1 MTKSETV
8 SDHVASTPA
17 MDRRSVVA
25 GAGVLA
31 AAGLAG
37 SAMASNGKKL
47 NVLMIITDQEQSVAS
62 YPKGLMEK
70 LPAHKELMD
79 RGMLVENYHIHTSP
93 CTPSRSTI
101 LTGRHTQQTGM
112 FLNSD
117 NSPNPEL
124 PTDMPTIGHM
134 MQEAGYYTSYKG
146 KWHLSRINHER
157 NWNRVPGGVYPN
169 SEKALEKY
177 GFHDYGFDGEELG
190 LTWDGY
196 RSDMFVAGDAA
207 RSIFDFARRDKSGGK
222 PWFMVVGLVN
232 PHDIMFYDATG
243 EQAKS
248 RPHPDALAPVKR
260 EPGDPIYETD
270 NGFDLPESFYKD
282 DLSTKPEAHRAIR
295 DQNDRFFGAMPL
307 ADIESWKRFR
317 NYYYNCLRDVDRR
330 LGQLLWALKQSGQLE
345 NTIIVYTTD
354 HGERAGAHGLRQ
366 KAGTIYRE
374 EANVPMI
381 IAHPDHKGGRT
392 TKALMGAIDIAP
404 TLMSMAG
411 LPASAVASKQLPG
424 VDVSGLLGSPEKP
437 TERDKQGILFNYAV
451 AHMWEPLPRGTVG
464 PMPPRQQITDYRQVY
479 DLSKRRLH
487 RGVHD
492 GRYKFA
498 RYFAPA
504 HHHIP
509 ADWET
514 LARMNDLEL
523 YDTQAD
529 PNELVNLANDPKHR
543 KTVLRLNAMTNAL
556 IAREVGV
563 DNGSYYP
570 GPTEA
575 YNQPG

>member
-1 MTKSETV
+1 MGKGVDRRTV
-8 SDHVASTPA
+8 IGAAGALAST
-17 MDRRSVVA
+17 SLSKGVA
-25 GAGVLA
+25 ARDGR
-31 AAGLAG
+31 
-37 SAMASNGKKL
+37 KL
-47 NVLMIITDQEQSVAS
+47 NVLMVITDQEQSVAS
-62 YPKGLMEK
+62 FPKGLLEM
-70 LPAHKELMD
+70 LPAHRELME
-79 RGMLVENYHIHTSP
+79 RGMLVENYHVQTSP

-117 NSPNPEL
+117 NAPNPEL
-124 PTDMPTIGHM
+124 PTDMPTLGHM
-134 MQEAGYYTSYKG
+134 MQAAGYYTSYKG
-146 KWHLSRINHER
+146 KWHMSRINYQR

-169 SEKALEKY
+169 TERALEKY

-196 RSDMFVAGDAA
+196 RSDMFVAGDAS
-207 RSIFDFARRDKSGGK
+207 RSIFDFARRDKAGGK

-248 RPHPDALAPVKR
+248 RPHPDALAPVRR

-270 NGFDLPESFYKD
+270 LGFDLPESFYKD
-282 DLSTKPEAHRAIR
+282 DLSTKPEAHRAIQR
-295 DQNDRFFGAMPL
+295 QNDRFFGNMPL
-307 ADIESWKRFR
+307 SDIASWKRFR

-330 LGQLLWALKQSGQLE
+330 LAQLLWALKESGQID
-345 NTIIVYTTD
+345 NTIILYTTD
-354 HGERAGAHGLRQ
+354 HGERAGAHGMRQ

-374 EANVPMI
+374 ESNVPMI
-381 IAHPDHKGGRT
+381 IVHPDHKGGRT
-392 TKALMGAIDIAP
+392 TDKLMGAIDIAP
-404 TLMSMAG
+404 TLLSLAG
-411 LPASAVASKQLPG
+411 VPKAQVAKTYPDLPG
-424 VDVSGLLGSPEKP
+424 VDVSSVLSTPGKP
-437 TERDKQGILFNYAV
+437 TPRDEQGILFNYAV
-451 AHMWEPLPRGTVG
+451 AHMWEPLPRAPTG
-464 PMPPRQQITDYRQVY
+464 PVPPAVQITDYSKVY

-509 ADWET
+509 TDWAT
-514 LARMNDLEL
+514 LSRLNDLEL
-523 YDTQAD
+523 YDTKAD

-543 KTVLRLNAMTNAL
+543 DTVLRLNRMTNAL
-556 IAREVGV
+556 IRREVGV
-563 DNGSYYP
+563 DDGSYYP
-570 GPTEA
+570 GPTELF
-575 YNQPG
+575 NRPG